1 MDLTLAQAVA
11 TRVAEG
17 ALGAAS
23 SRALD
28 GLLDMIRQRFRRDG
42 DALSALDTATADAEP
57 LIAALTRHIERDPDF
72 AEDLRDWL
80 RDARADQGSVPT
92 AMLRHSTQNTVSGT
106 VHGHVIQG
114 RDIKGRFGFRGLRG
128 RGE

>member
-1 MDLTLAQAVA
+1 MDLALAQAVA

-28 GLLDMIRQRFRRDG
+28 GLLDMIRHRFRRDG
-42 DALSALDTATADAEP
+42 DALAALDTAEANAEP
-57 LIAALTRHIERDPDF
+57 LIVALTQHIERDPDF

-80 RDARADQGSVPT
+80 RDAEGEQGSAP
-92 AMLRHSTQNTVSGT
+92 AAALRHSTQNTVSGT

-114 RDIKGRFGFRGLRG
+114 RDIKGRFSFRGLRG

>member
-1 MDLTLAQAVA
+1 MDLTLAQTVA
-11 TRVAEG
+11 AKVAEG

-28 GLLDMIRQRFRRDG
+28 ALLDMIRQRFRRDG
-42 DALSALDTATADAEP
+42 EALSALDTAATDPEP
-57 LIAALTRHIERDPDF
+57 LIAALSQHIERDPDF

-80 RDARADQGSVPT
+80 RDTEADQGAVPAAT
-92 AMLRHSTQNTVSGT
+92 LRHSTQNTISGT

-114 RDIKGRFGFRGLRG
+114 RDIKGRFSFRGLRG